1 MDEQPSSGAV
11 ARPRYKFVGD
21 ESVATRSTRIRDAR
35 FNTMRSRRILV
46 TAGVATLLALS
57 ALGGILVSRA
67 LGPHISEKDAT
78 TAALRQLQQM
88 NPKVTGYTLVSARY
102 DPAPDKIYDDRG
114 NLIGSESHSSCRV
127 FTFQGPGWLC
137 HADAAWILHLRA
149 PAQGG
154 FSSNDAYVV
163 VNASNGSVSS
173 ASLMSTN

>member
-1 MDEQPSSGAV
+1 
-11 ARPRYKFVGD
+11 
-21 ESVATRSTRIRDAR
+21 
-35 FNTMRSRRILV
+35 MRSRRILV
-46 TAGVATLLALS
+46 TAGVATLLALI

-114 NLIGSESHSSCRV
+114 NLIGSESRSACPIA
-127 FTFQGPGWLC
+127 GLNLPGWLC
-137 HADAAWILHLRA
+137 HADPAWILHLHA
-149 PAQGG
+149 PAQGE
-154 FSSNDAYVV
+154 FSSNEAYVV
-163 VNASNGSVSS
+163 VNATTGSVGS

>member
-1 MDEQPSSGAV
+1 M
-11 ARPRYKFVGD
+11 K
-21 ESVATRSTRIRDAR
+21 
-35 FNTMRSRRILV
+35 SRRILITV
-46 TAGVATLLALS
+46 GVATLLALI
-57 ALGGILVSRA
+57 AVGGILVSRA

-114 NLIGSESHSSCRV
+114 NLIGSESRSACPIV
-127 FTFQGPGWLC
+127 GLNLPGWLC
-137 HADAAWILHLRA
+137 HADPAWVLHLRA
-149 PAQGG
+149 PAQGE

-163 VNASNGSVSS
+163 VNATTGSVGS

>member
-1 MDEQPSSGAV
+1 MTP
-11 ARPRYKFVGD
+11 
-21 ESVATRSTRIRDAR
+21 
-35 FNTMRSRRILV
+35 RRILA
-46 TAGVATLLALS
+46 TAAAVILLALIAVS
-57 ALGGILVSRA
+57 GLLVVQALR
-67 LGPHISEKDAT
+67 PHISQETA
-78 TAALRQLQQM
+78 TAAAVLKLRQM
-88 NPKVTGYTLVSARY
+88 NSSVSGYTLVSARY

-114 NLIGSESHSSCRV
+114 NLFYSESHSSCRV